1 MFDLEYKFAK
11 DEAEDAI
18 KNAEEI
24 LWELTLGHLNLQNLF
39 GDLIYEG
46 LFMSKLNNITVCIV
60 RCHVLEG
67 YNFA

>member
-1 MFDLEYKFAK
+1 MFDLDYKFKK

-18 KNAEEI
+18 INVEEI

-60 RCHVLEG
+60 
-67 YNFA
+67 

>member
-1 MFDLEYKFAK
+1 MFDLDHKFGK

-18 KNAEEI
+18 KNVEEI

-60 RCHVLEG
+60 
-67 YNFA
+67 

>member
-1 MFDLEYKFAK
+1 MFDLDHKFGK

-18 KNAEEI
+18 KNVEEI

-46 LFMSKLNNITVCIV
+46 LFMSKLNNLTVCIV
-60 RCHVLEG
+60 RCYVLEG